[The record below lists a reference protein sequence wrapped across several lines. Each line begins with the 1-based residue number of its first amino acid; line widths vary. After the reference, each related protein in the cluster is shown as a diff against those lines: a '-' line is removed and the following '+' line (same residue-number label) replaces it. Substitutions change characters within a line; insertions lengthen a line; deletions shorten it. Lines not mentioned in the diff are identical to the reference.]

1 MARPLT
7 LRMRALERKRADR
20 RPRCL
25 HVGSVFSGCM
35 PSRPRRRQQ
44 TAIDV
49 ANRQFAKGWTD
60 SPVECVASV
69 STAHTSDRLRLFRL
83 GSGDQQIAS
92 RFNSLLQRHLN
103 ALPATVGVT
112 GLQVKRHGIT
122 HNGEVLIVN
131 RQGRLRHGRER
142 GGQGSG
148 REQRAR
154 GGFHMVT
161 SVFKGYDTAGRKSLE
176 LFSNYPAATQVS

>member
-92 RFNSLLQRHLN
+92 RFDSLLQRHLN

-112 GLQVKRHGIT
+112 GLQVKRQ
-122 HNGEVLIVN
+122 VN
-131 RQGRLRHGRER
+131 LPMGSLREAGGRLRQAGPDTPNRHGHSIRQR
-142 GGQGSG
+142 SVPRRSDPGGGEAVG
-148 REQRAR
+148 RSIGAVRPGKA
-154 GGFHMVT
+154 
-161 SVFKGYDTAGRKSLE
+161 
-176 LFSNYPAATQVS
+176 PASHHPP